1 MLGIEDK
8 AAMEP
13 GFVLFV
19 RAVLFPSLTPS
30 QAALSVSECPEALV
44 IFPDCFMHLSLKGK
58 KKGREGGRN
67 EARAACWAKGFLL
80 TID

>member
-19 RAVLFPSLTPS
+19 RAVLFPSLIPS

-44 IFPDCFMHLSLKGK
+44 IFPDCFMHLSLKEK
-58 KKGREGGRN
+58 KKGGG
-67 EARAACWAKGFLL
+67 EEMKPELHAGQKDSYLL
-80 TID
+80 